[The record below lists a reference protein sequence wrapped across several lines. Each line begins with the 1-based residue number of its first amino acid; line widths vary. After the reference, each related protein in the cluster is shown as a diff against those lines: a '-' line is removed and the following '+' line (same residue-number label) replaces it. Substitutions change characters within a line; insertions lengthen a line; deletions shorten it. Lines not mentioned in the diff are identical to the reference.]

1 MSTRLPRTPL
11 LGGRTVAAGVW
22 IDPSL
27 VGADEARRRVLELL
41 DPGTRVFT
49 VDGGFLAVFGQPR
62 VFAGD
67 QAPGVLAAPTDLGGL
82 TSCAFTERER
92 AMFASP
98 PGAWVR
104 VQHGETRSDLIANL
118 ERVDPSTWI
127 ALDDWTV
134 EDVQAFGPPPKPTA
148 ARVKGVREDVETSV
162 RDILG
167 DKAPPQAAER
177 AEVMAALESGRP
189 RELETPSWRGWFSR
203 WFGSSGP
210 QAGFPV
216 LPSGSGGAATGTPVS
231 LPPPSEP
238 GFLARL
244 FRGLVQRSPLSRIIG
259 RRQAEYL
266 ERTLSLFEDGNLDEA
281 LRHAIP
287 FSSLP
292 GAPSPPSLSVPSP
305 RASLDLQAA
314 VGPAA
319 SSSLNLGDDLYTR
332 FKSLYRDAAQRLES
346 EGRVEEA
353 AYVYFEL
360 LADLD
365 EGIAVL
371 ERHEKWELAASMA
384 HGRGMN
390 PGLVI
395 RLWCLAKQPA
405 KAVLVAKRTGAF
417 ADAIGRLESQS
428 PDDALRLR
436 IIWADRLAQAGDYAR
451 AVQVIWPAES
461 VRHLARAWIER
472 AVAYGGPV
480 GARMLARK
488 LSLWRGDADVE
499 ADVADAIAELVDRRD
514 TDAALEREALGEA
527 WVEEFAPGSKT
538 RPILGRLVRRL
549 MLDGGFSLVERL
561 GNRGIDSVLRA
572 DIRRAKRAPPE
583 PETVTTQP
591 RVFPPN
597 DAGLL
602 SPVDA
607 VVTPNG
613 QLVLAL
619 GEAGLRVIDRSGRTL
634 RRYREPATRLV
645 LATSGRRLITLHTRG
660 DLTTLTR
667 VDLETG
673 TRDAWVDTRLDCWA
687 PSYDGQTWYVAAGD
701 RVLAIDAQED
711 GFDALWS
718 VGGLPNRCAAMTL
731 SPTHMRF
738 ATLGESSWL
747 WTYELSANG
756 PVLRGKSDLGGAAGA
771 DGFHIGPEGSVLS
784 WVPAK
789 GNDQVL
795 ASYTSATYASAS
807 GGNVSRQLTTPR
819 SVQSSSSGVTYTTRS
834 DVGVFVY
841 HLDAESFS
849 QRWALEFPG
858 SNAAGV
864 HPVDDQ
870 LVVFDALGRI
880 VLLDAKGNVESVVRT
895 QA

>member
-11 LGGRTVAAGVW
+11 LGGRTVAAGLW

-41 DPGTRVFT
+41 DPGTRVFA
-49 VDGGFLAVFGQPR
+49 VDAGFLVVFGQPR
-62 VFAGD
+62 VFEGEH
-67 QAPGVLAAPTDLGGL
+67 APGVLAAPTDLGGL
-82 TSCAFTERER
+82 TSCAFTDRER
-92 AMFASP
+92 ALFASA

-104 VQHGETRSDLIANL
+104 AHEGEVRSDLLADL
-118 ERVDPSTWI
+118 QHVDPSTWI

-134 EDVQAFGPPPKPTA
+134 EDVQAFGPPPEPTA
-148 ARVKGVREDVETSV
+148 ARIKGVREDVETSV

-167 DKAPPQAAER
+167 DKAPPQSAER
-177 AEVMAALESGRP
+177 AEIMAALEGGRP
-189 RELETPSWRGWFSR
+189 RAPEAPSWRGWLSR
-203 WFGSSGP
+203 WFGSRGP

-216 LPSGSGGAATGTPVS
+216 LPSGSGGTGGGTPVS
-231 LPPPSEP
+231 LPPRAEP

-244 FRGLVQRSPLSRIIG
+244 FRGLVQRSPLSRVIG

-266 ERTLSLFEDGNLDEA
+266 ERTLSLFEDGNIDEA

-346 EGRVEEA
+346 EGRIEEA

-417 ADAIGRLESQS
+417 ADAIDRLEGQS

-451 AVQVIWPAES
+451 AVQVIWPAEN

-488 LSLWRGDADVE
+488 LSLWRDDASVE
-499 ADVADAIAELVDRRD
+499 AEVATAIAELVDRD
-514 TDAALEREALGEA
+514 DAALEREALGEA

-549 MLDGGFSLVERL
+549 MLDGEFLLVERL
-561 GNRGIDSVLRA
+561 GTRGIDTVLHA
-572 DIRRAKRAPPE
+572 DIRRAKRPPPE
-583 PETVTTQP
+583 PEAVTTRP
-591 RVFPPN
+591 RLFPPS

-602 SPVDA
+602 APVDA

-634 RRYREPATRLV
+634 RSYREPATTLV

-660 DLTTLTR
+660 ELTTLTR

-673 TRDAWVDTRLDCWA
+673 ARDAWVDTRLDCWA
-687 PSYDGQTWYVAAGD
+687 PSYDGQTWYVAVRD
-701 RVLAIDAQED
+701 RVLAIDVQED

-718 VGGLPNRCAAMTL
+718 VGGLEIWCSAITL
-731 SPTHMRF
+731 SSTHMRF
-738 ATLGESSWL
+738 ATLGVDSWL

-771 DGFHIGPEGSVLS
+771 DGFHIGPDGSVLS

-819 SVQSSSSGVTYTTRS
+819 SVQSSSNGVTYTTRS

-841 HLDAESFS
+841 HLDGQSFS
-849 QRWALEFPG
+849 QQWALEFPG
-858 SNAAGV
+858 SHSAGV
-864 HPVDDQ
+864 HAVGDQ
-870 LVVFDALGRI
+870 LVVFDALGRV
-880 VLLDAKGNVESVVRT
+880 VLLDAKGNIESVVRT